1 MRERDEGA
9 LPDDGGAA
17 SEATAAAYA
26 EETRRA
32 IRHRL
37 TVAVGLFLLFVGLV
51 VLLEP
56 VYHPERGH
64 TLRDIYGIEIAVCA
78 LGLLVERLSLRRL
91 GTETVGAL
99 VCACLSLLMIGYNVL
114 VGGQAERCAMFQV
127 CLLSGLVVLVPWG
140 WRSQL
145 LVATA
150 SLGGFVVAAPRL
162 PATDA
167 LVYSTVALL
176 AGAAT
181 SVIGTAFL
189 DRYRH
194 DAFVRTAL
202 LALASALTREE
213 AETAAVLVDIGETLN
228 AHLGQPD
235 MLERVNRL
243 VVESLG
249 CDWSSIFV
257 LDEARQAFRLH
268 SNVGSSPEVVGELAQ
283 LEFPWGSLPL
293 LDALRPGE
301 VLELALTDRRDLV
314 PPDILR
320 RLESASAL
328 CVPICRREEIIG
340 TLSSGYRTRT
350 GPFSAKQRRLAL
362 GIAHATA
369 VALENARL
377 IAGLQAASRLKSE
390 FVATMSHELR
400 TPLNVITGYSDLLAE
415 GTFGPLTPGQH
426 DTIERVRR
434 SAFELLELVNATLD
448 LSRLEAGREMV
459 ARGPVDLDALFAELG
474 GELDPLVP
482 PAVVLHWES
491 GVGRTPVLTDRVKL
505 KTVLKNLIGNALK
518 FTPAGRVDVIASTAG
533 GAVTIA
539 VRDTGIGIAAE
550 HLPVIFEMFRQVDG
564 SSTRRFGG
572 VGLGLYIVKRL
583 VTILGGRVEVQSTPQ
598 VGSTFTVTIPVR
610 VAPELRA
617 AGASSRRPA
626 GSSASPE

>member
-1 MRERDEGA
+1 
-9 LPDDGGAA
+9 
-17 SEATAAAYA
+17 
-26 EETRRA
+26 
-32 IRHRL
+32 
-37 TVAVGLFLLFVGLV
+37 
-51 VLLEP
+51 
-56 VYHPERGH
+56 
-64 TLRDIYGIEIAVCA
+64 
-78 LGLLVERLSLRRL
+78 
-91 GTETVGAL
+91 
-99 VCACLSLLMIGYNVL
+99 
-114 VGGQAERCAMFQV
+114 
-127 CLLSGLVVLVPWG
+127 
-140 WRSQL
+140 
-145 LVATA
+145 
-150 SLGGFVVAAPRL
+150 
-162 PATDA
+162 
-167 LVYSTVALL
+167 LL

-301 VLELALTDRRDLV
+301 VLELAITDGRDLV

-415 GTFGPLTPGQH
+415 GTFGPLTSDQQ
-426 DTIERVRR
+426 DTLGRIRQ
-434 SAFELLELVNATLD
+434 SAFDLLELVNATLD
-448 LSRLEAGREMV
+448 LGRLEAGRE
-459 ARGPVDLDALFAELG
+459 AIDSAPLDLQALSD
-474 GELDPLVP
+474 ELDRELEAMVQPGVALRWLVQ
-482 PAVVLHWES
+482 PAARRVRS
-491 GVGRTPVLTDRVKL
+491 DRVKV
-505 KTVLKNLIGNALK
+505 KTILKNLVGNALK
-518 FTPAGRVDVIASTAG
+518 FTLHGSVEVRASAAGERFVIE
-533 GAVTIA
+533 
-539 VRDTGIGIAAE
+539 VRDTGIGIAAAD
-550 HLPVIFEMFRQVDG
+550 LPVIFEMFRQVD
-564 SSTRRFGG
+564 
-572 VGLGLYIVKRL
+572 
-583 VTILGGRVEVQSTPQ
+583 
-598 VGSTFTVTIPVR
+598 
-610 VAPELRA
+610 
-617 AGASSRRPA
+617 
-626 GSSASPE
+626 